1 VEKVEFRFIQAS
13 DNKKLANVIR
23 NVFEEYDVPKCG
35 TVYSDPTTDDLFVLF
50 QKERAAFFVVE
61 VDGIVAG
68 CGGIYPTKGLPDKY
82 AELVKLYLSNTHRGK
97 GLGKYLLE
105 KCIATAK
112 KMGYTHLYLESFPQ
126 FVEAIHLYQQYGFEY
141 LPNAM
146 GQSGHTACNV
156 WMLKP
161 I

>member
-68 CGGIYPTKGLPDKY
+68 CGGIYPTKVV
-82 AELVKLYLSNTHRGK
+82 AVFT
-97 GLGKYLLE
+97 
-105 KCIATAK
+105 
-112 KMGYTHLYLESFPQ
+112 Q
-126 FVEAIHLYQQYGFEY
+126 
-141 LPNAM
+141 
-146 GQSGHTACNV
+146 
-156 WMLKP
+156 LKDCLINMP
-161 I
+161 SW